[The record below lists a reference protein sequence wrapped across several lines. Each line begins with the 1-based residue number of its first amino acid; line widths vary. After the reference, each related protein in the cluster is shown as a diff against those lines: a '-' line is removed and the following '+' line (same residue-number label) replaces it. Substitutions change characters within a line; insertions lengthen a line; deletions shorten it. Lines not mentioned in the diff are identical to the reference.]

1 MHETKCWHELDEF
14 WDTVEPVLFSDRRM
28 ENAPVEVDRIINLL
42 KTTPGQHVL
51 DLCCGVGRHTLE
63 LARRGFHAT
72 GLDRT
77 QKYLDRAVS
86 QARQE
91 GLEVE
96 FIHGDMRTFSDEGRF
111 DVILNY
117 FTSFGYFNQPKDDTL
132 VVNNV
137 LRSLKK
143 GGIFLMDMMGKEVL
157 AKVFRERDWRE
168 EGGILILEER
178 KIRGNWS
185 IVESRWIMI
194 RGEERKE
201 VSLALRLY
209 SAVELGLMLSNAGF
223 RDVDVYGDIDGNP
236 YDDTAKR
243 LVVVARK

>member
-14 WDTVEPVLFSDRRM
+14 WDTVEPVLFCDRRM
-28 ENAPVEVDRIINLL
+28 ENAPVEVDKIINLL
-42 KTTPGQHVL
+42 NMTPGQHVL

-63 LARRGFHAT
+63 LARRGFRAT

-86 QARQE
+86 QAQQE
-91 GLEVE
+91 GLDVE
-96 FIHGDMRTFSDEGRF
+96 FIQGDMRTFSDEGRF

-117 FTSFGYFNQPKDDTL
+117 FTSFGYFNEPKDDTL
-132 VVNNV
+132 VINNV
-137 LRSLKK
+137 YRSLKK

-168 EGGILILEER
+168 EEGILILEER

-194 RGEERKE
+194 RGDERKE
-201 VSLALRLY
+201 VTLALRLY

-223 RDVDVYGDIDGNP
+223 KDVDVYGDIDGNP

-243 LVVVARK
+243 LVTVGRK